1 MPTMHLGAVL
11 PQTEI
16 GHDVAAVRA
25 FATGV
30 EELGLEHLLAYEHV
44 LGVDRDRHPGWSG
57 PYDLTSTFHEPLV
70 LFGHLAALT
79 SRIALVT
86 GVLVLA
92 QRPTALV
99 AKQAAEVDLLSGGR
113 LRLGVGVGWN
123 VPEIEALGYDASQR
137 GRRMDEQVELLRRL
151 WTERSVTFEGEHE
164 HVRGLGIA
172 PLPVQR
178 PVPLWIGGSSLPAYR
193 RIGRLADGWFPQV
206 APGPALDAALA
217 VVAEHARAAGRDPAV
232 IGMHAR
238 AAWRGDAV
246 RLAERAAQWRGAGAT
261 HLALSTAGA
270 GPSAEAH
277 LAALAEAAAVV
288 ARAA

>member
-11 PQTEI
+11 PQTEL
-16 GHDVAAVRA
+16 GHDVGAVRA

-44 LGVDRDRHPGWSG
+44 LGVDRDLHPGWSG
-57 PYDLTSTFHEPLV
+57 PYDLASTFHEPLV

-123 VPEIEALGYDASQR
+123 VPEIEALGYDAS
-137 GRRMDEQVELLRRL
+137 RRPGVG
-151 WTERSVTFEGEHE
+151 WTSRS
-164 HVRGLGIA
+164 
-172 PLPVQR
+172 
-178 PVPLWIGGSSLPAYR
+178 SS
-193 RIGRLADGWFPQV
+193 
-206 APGPALDAALA
+206 
-217 VVAEHARAAGRDPAV
+217 
-232 IGMHAR
+232 
-238 AAWRGDAV
+238 
-246 RLAERAAQWRGAGAT
+246 
-261 HLALSTAGA
+261 
-270 GPSAEAH
+270 
-277 LAALAEAAAVV
+277 
-288 ARAA
+288 